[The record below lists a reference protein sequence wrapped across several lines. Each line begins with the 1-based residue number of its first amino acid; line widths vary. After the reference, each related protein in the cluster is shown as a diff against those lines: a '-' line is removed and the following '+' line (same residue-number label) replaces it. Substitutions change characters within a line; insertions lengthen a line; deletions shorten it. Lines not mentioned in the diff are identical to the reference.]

1 MGNHEPQP
9 EPRSSSGRFTRSKNI
24 VCQITNPAP
33 VLWYTLPF
41 KSKAMPVEEDLT
53 TLSYARG
60 PSRPLLDLTIGGL
73 LHRTASRYPD
83 RLAVASCHQQK
94 RLTWA
99 GLSAEADRVA
109 RGLWSLGIR
118 KGDRVGLWST
128 SCIEWIMMHMG
139 CARAGVALVN
149 VNPAYRSHELQF
161 TLTRSRMKALFL
173 WHKDRHADYEEI
185 LGRARHGLNLEL
197 AHTIYF
203 DSPEWPALLDAEGR
217 LPDYVDP
224 DDIANIQYTS
234 GTTGLPKGVML
245 SHHNVVN
252 NGQFLAQ
259 GFHYTEQDKIVVP
272 VPLFHCYGCVI
283 GTMTAVNT
291 GAAII
296 LPNWTFDPR
305 ATLKAVHDE
314 RATSVY
320 GVPAMYVAEM
330 ALPDFATYDL
340 TSLRTGMMSGA
351 PCPVELM
358 KRVLNEMHCRELVIA
373 YGQTETSPV
382 VTMSDADDPIEI
394 RVSTVGRA
402 MPQTEIQIASMET
415 GEPLPIGQQ
424 GEVCV
429 RGYALMKGYDGDP
442 EATAQVIRPDGWL
455 HTGDLGIMHD
465 DGCIHLTGRSRDVI
479 IRGGENIYPR
489 EVEEFLYTHPKVGEV
504 QVVGI
509 PNARLGEI
517 VAAWVRLRPGL
528 KPEIDATEEEIKQ
541 WCQGQIAYFKIP
553 EHVRFVTEFPA
564 TLSGKIQKYKIREF
578 EIEARGLQSVANAAT
593 A

>member
-1 MGNHEPQP
+1 
-9 EPRSSSGRFTRSKNI
+9 
-24 VCQITNPAP
+24 
-33 VLWYTLPF
+33 
-41 KSKAMPVEEDLT
+41 MPVEEELRAA
-53 TLSYARG
+53 SYARG
-60 PSRPLLDLTIGGL
+60 PNRPLLELTIGDL
-73 LHRTASRYPD
+73 LHRTADRCGD
-83 RLAVASCHQQK
+83 RLAVASCHQLK

-99 GLSAEADRVA
+99 ELSAEADRVA
-109 RGLWSLGIR
+109 RGLWALGIR
-118 KGDRVGLWST
+118 RGDRVGLWST
-128 SCIEWIMMHMG
+128 NCVEWIVMHMG
-139 CARAGVALVN
+139 CARAGAALVN

-185 LGRARHGLNLEL
+185 LGRARHGLDLEL
-197 AHTIYF
+197 EHTIYF
-203 DSPEWPALLDAEGR
+203 DSPEWPSLLDAEGR
-217 LPDYVDP
+217 LPDHVAI
-224 DDIANIQYTS
+224 DDVANIQYTS
-234 GTTGLPKGVML
+234 GTTGLPKGVL
-245 SHHNVVN
+245 LTHHNIVN

-291 GAAII
+291 GAAIV

-320 GVPAMYVAEM
+320 GVPAMYVAEFQ
-330 ALPDFATYDL
+330 LPDFASYDL

-358 KRVLNEMHCRELVIA
+358 KRVLEEMHIGELVIA

-382 VTMSDADDPIEI
+382 VTMSDADDTIEV
-394 RVSTVGRA
+394 RVKTVGRA
-402 MPQTEIQIASMET
+402 MPQTEIRIASLENGET
-415 GEPLPIGQQ
+415 LPAGQQ

-442 EATAQVIRPDGWL
+442 E
-455 HTGDLGIMHD
+455 
-465 DGCIHLTGRSRDVI
+465 
-479 IRGGENIYPR
+479 
-489 EVEEFLYTHPKVGEV
+489 
-504 QVVGI
+504 VVGI

-517 VAAWVRLRPGL
+517 VVAWVRLPHGVT
-528 KPEIDATEEEIKQ
+528 ATEEEIREFCK
-541 WCQGQIAYFKIP
+541 GQIAYYKIP
-553 EHVRFVTEFPA
+553 EHIRFVDSFPA
-564 TLSGKIQKYKIREF
+564 TLSGKIQKYKMREF
-578 EIEARGLQSVANAAT
+578 EIEARGLQSVANAAM

>member
-1 MGNHEPQP
+1 
-9 EPRSSSGRFTRSKNI
+9 
-24 VCQITNPAP
+24 
-33 VLWYTLPF
+33 
-41 KSKAMPVEEDLT
+41 MPVEEDLC
-53 TLSYARG
+53 TLSYSRG
-60 PSRPLLDLTIGGL
+60 PSRTLLELTIGDL
-73 LHRTASRYPD
+73 LRRTADRFPD
-83 RLAVASCHQQK
+83 RMAVASCHQSK

-99 GLSAEADRVA
+99 ELSAEADRLA
-109 RGLWSLGIR
+109 RGLWSLGVR
-118 KGDRVGLWST
+118 RGDRVGIWST
-128 SCIEWIMMHMG
+128 NCIEWIVMHMG
-139 CARAGVALVN
+139 CARAGAALVN
-149 VNPAYRSHELQF
+149 VNPAYRSHELQY
-161 TLTRSRMKALFL
+161 TLQKSRMKALFL
-173 WHKDRHADYEEI
+173 WHSDKRADYEEI
-185 LGRARHGLNLEL
+185 LGRARHGLTLEL
-197 AHTIYF
+197 EHTVYF
-203 DSPEWPALLDAEGR
+203 DSPEWPALLDAAGQ
-217 LPDYVDP
+217 LPEQVAVD
-224 DDIANIQYTS
+224 DVANIQFTS

-245 SHHNVVN
+245 THHNIVN

-259 GFHYTEQDKIVVP
+259 GFHYTEQDRIVLP

-291 GAAII
+291 GAAIL

-305 ATLKAVHDE
+305 STLKAVHDE

-330 ALPDFATYDL
+330 ALPEFASYDL

-382 VTMSDADDPIEI
+382 VTMSDAEDSIEI
-394 RVSTVGRA
+394 RVKTVGRA
-402 MPQTEIQIASMET
+402 MPQTEIQIASTVT
-415 GEPLPIGQQ
+415 GERLPVGEQ

-429 RGYALMKGYDGDP
+429 RGYALMKGYDNDP
-442 EATAQVIRPDGWL
+442 EGTAEVIHADGWL
-455 HTGDLGIMHD
+455 HTGDLGIMHA

-489 EVEEFLYTHPKVGEV
+489 EVEEFLYTHPKVGET

-509 PNARLGEI
+509 PNTRLGEI
-517 VAAWVRLRPGL
+517 VVAWVRLAPGAV
-528 KPEIDATEEEIKQ
+528 ATEEEIRAF
-541 WCQGQIAYFKIP
+541 CQGQIAYYKIP
-553 EHVRFVTEFPA
+553 EYVRFVTEFPA

-578 EIEARGLQSVANAAT
+578 EIEARGLQQVANAAT

>member
-1 MGNHEPQP
+1 M
-9 EPRSSSGRFTRSKNI
+9 
-24 VCQITNPAP
+24 A
-33 VLWYTLPF
+33 
-41 KSKAMPVEEDLT
+41 VEEDLRT
-53 TLSYARG
+53 QSYARG
-60 PSRPLLDLTIGGL
+60 PDRPLLELTIGDL
-73 LHRTASRYPD
+73 LRRTAERFGD
-83 RLAVASCHQQK
+83 RLAVASCHQDE

-99 GLSAEADRVA
+99 ELSDEADSAA

-118 KGDRVGLWST
+118 RGDRVGIWST
-128 SCIEWIMMHMG
+128 NCIEWIVMHMA
-139 CARAGVALVN
+139 CARAGAALVN

-173 WHKDRHADYEEI
+173 WHKDKRADYEEI
-185 LGRARHGLNLEL
+185 LSRARHGLTIEL
-197 AHTIYF
+197 KHIVYF
-203 DSPEWPALLDAEGR
+203 DSPEWLALKYTPGELPAHVA
-217 LPDYVDP
+217 VD
-224 DDIANIQYTS
+224 DVANIQYTS

-245 SHHNVVN
+245 THHNVVN

-272 VPLFHCYGCVI
+272 VPLFHCFGCVI
-283 GTMTAVNT
+283 GTMSAVNS
-291 GAAII
+291 GAAIL

-305 ATLKAVHDE
+305 ATLKAIHEE

-320 GVPAMYVAEM
+320 GVPAMYVAEL
-330 ALPDFATYDL
+330 ALDDFASYDL
-340 TSLRTGMMSGA
+340 RSLRTGMMSGA

-358 KRVLNEMHCRELVIA
+358 KRVLEEMHCRELVIA

-382 VTMSDADDPIEI
+382 VTMSDAADPIEI
-394 RVSTVGRA
+394 RVKTVGRA
-402 MPQTEIQIASMET
+402 MPQTEIQIASTAT
-415 GEPLPIGQQ
+415 GEPLPCGEQ

-442 EATAQVIRPDGWL
+442 EGTAQVIKPDGWL
-455 HTGDLGIMHD
+455 HTGDLGVMRE

-489 EVEEFLYTHPKVGEV
+489 EVEEFLYTHPKVDEV

-517 VAAWVRLRPGL
+517 VAAWVRLKPGL
-528 KPEIDATEEEIKQ
+528 KPEVDATEQEIREF
-541 WCQGQIAYFKIP
+541 CQGQIAYYKIP

-578 EIEARGLQSVANAAT
+578 EIEARGLQDIAKTAT

>member
-1 MGNHEPQP
+1 MPTE
-9 EPRSSSGRFTRSKNI
+9 E
-24 VCQITNPAP
+24 QI
-33 VLWYTLPF
+33 
-41 KSKAMPVEEDLT
+41 S

-60 PSRPLLDLTIGGL
+60 PARPLLELTIGDL
-73 LHRTASRYPD
+73 LQRTADRYPD
-83 RLAVASCHQQK
+83 RPAVVSRHQER

-99 GLSAEADRVA
+99 ELSAEADRVA

-118 KGDRVGLWST
+118 RGDRVGLWST
-128 SCIEWIMMHMG
+128 NCAEWIMMHMG
-139 CARAGVALVN
+139 CARAGAALVN

-173 WHKDRHADYEEI
+173 WHKDKHADYEEI
-185 LGRARHGLNLEL
+185 LGRARHGLDLALE
-197 AHTIYF
+197 HTIYF

-217 LPDYVDP
+217 LPNHVAVD
-224 DDIANIQYTS
+224 DVANIQYTS

-245 SHHNVVN
+245 THHNVVN

-259 GFHYTEQDKIVVP
+259 GFHYSEQDKIVVP

-283 GTMTAVNT
+283 GTMSAVNS

-296 LPNWTFDPR
+296 LPNWTFDAR
-305 ATLKAVHDE
+305 ATLKAVHEE

-320 GVPAMYVAEM
+320 GVPAMYVAEFG
-330 ALPDFATYDL
+330 LDDFASYD
-340 TSLRTGMMSGA
+340 TASLRTGMMSGA

-358 KRVLNEMHCRELVIA
+358 KRVLEEMHCRELVIA

-382 VTMSDADDPIEI
+382 VTMSDAGDSLEV
-394 RVSTVGRA
+394 RVNTVGRA
-402 MPQTEIQIASMET
+402 MPQTEIKIASLEAQPTSNFDAQPISSFSAQPGTSSAAQPESNIATRET
-415 GEPLPIGQQ
+415 LPRGQQ

-442 EATAQVIRPDGWL
+442 EGTAQVIQTDGWL
-455 HTGDLGIMHD
+455 RTGDLGVMRE
-465 DGCIHLTGRSRDVI
+465 DGCIHITGRSRDVI

-489 EVEEFLYTHPKVGEV
+489 EVEEFLYTNPKVGEV
-504 QVVGI
+504 QVFGI

-517 VAAWVRLRPGL
+517 VVAWIRLRPGV
-528 KPEIDATEEEIKQ
+528 KPGIDASEEEIKAF
-541 WCQGQIAYFKIP
+541 CQGQIAYYKIP

-564 TLSGKIQKYKIREF
+564 TLSGKIQKYKMREF
-578 EIEARGLQSVANAAT
+578 EIEARGLQAVAKTAT